1 MTKLENQIFSFIVFQ
16 KKLYSSKRHCGRA
29 SRTMAHTTPMSMYM
43 SPSIPRQN
51 RYVPCGGGYEVSH
64 GVVELPGPRKYAS
77 PCMALSMPLRLTEWG
92 GSTMEDK
99 TTSEV
104 LHDKAFFG
112 VYDGHGGRQ
121 AAELCQENL
130 HKHLMREISKHWY
143 TLPSLT
149 GAE

>member
-1 MTKLENQIFSFIVFQ
+1 
-16 KKLYSSKRHCGRA
+16 
-29 SRTMAHTTPMSMYM
+29 
-43 SPSIPRQN
+43 
-51 RYVPCGGGYEVSH
+51 
-64 GVVELPGPRKYAS
+64 
-77 PCMALSMPLRLTEWG
+77 
-92 GSTMEDK
+92 MEDK

-143 TLPSLT
+143 TPLPRQPLSNVWQARDT
-149 GAE
+149 RVANNRF

>member
-1 MTKLENQIFSFIVFQ
+1 MAWSNSLALESMP
-16 KKLYSSKRHCGRA
+16 HRA
-29 SRTMAHTTPMSMYM
+29 WH
-43 SPSIPRQN
+43 
-51 RYVPCGGGYEVSH
+51 
-64 GVVELPGPRKYAS
+64 S
-77 PCMALSMPLRLTEWG
+77 PCHCRLTECG

-130 HKHLMREISKHWY
+130 HKHLMRERV
-143 TLPSLT
+143 
-149 GAE
+149 